1 MRRELPAQLQNP
13 PMIEPAHLP
22 DPELNRLATEW
33 RSRALHG
40 DLGARGIAHELES
53 ELRRR
58 NGARFPVFDT
68 LDMRS
73 LESRQKRQLQ
83 WRFWR
88 RDEGGAAR

>member
-1 MRRELPAQLQNP
+1 MRSKLPARLQNP
-13 PMIEPAHLP
+13 HMIEPAQLP

-58 NGARFPVFDT
+58 NGARFPAFDT

-88 RDEGGAAR
+88 RNEGDAAQ

>member
-1 MRRELPAQLQNP
+1 MCNDLCGRLQNP
-13 PMIEPAHLP
+13 PMIEPTQLP
-22 DPELNRLATEW
+22 DPELSRLAMEW

-58 NGARFPVFDT
+58 NGARFPAFDT

-73 LESRQKRQLQ
+73 LESRQKRPLQ

-88 RDEGGAAR
+88 RNEGDAAR